1 MNEASTSALSGLGL
15 NAVTIPSW
23 ASWVI
28 LGKVS
33 SQIFGGQILDK
44 IHEIKQCVLGVS
56 VPNN

>member
-1 MNEASTSALSGLGL
+1 MNEASTSALSGLRS

-23 ASWVI
+23 ASRVI
-28 LGKVS
+28 LDKVS

-44 IHEIKQCVLGVS
+44 IYEIKQCVLDVS